1 MISALLLAAGESRRM
16 GARNKL
22 LLPYAG
28 RTLIEHITG
37 TVCAA
42 DVGEVVIVLGYEA
55 GRVEEVLGSFEVKV
69 THNPRYAEGMTT
81 SIQAG
86 VRAASAETD
95 GYLICLS
102 DLPRIE
108 RADLDVLVSA
118 FKTASQSA
126 EAPIVVPVYRGRRGN
141 PTLFSSAYRAD
152 ILAHVDPTG
161 CRKLVRRHGRHVVAV
176 EMPNDHTLVDIDTPE
191 AYRRLR
197 A

>member
-1 MISALLLAAGESRRM
+1 MISALLRAAGASRRM
-16 GARNKL
+16 GERNQL
-22 LLPYAG
+22 LLPSAG
-28 RTLIEHITG
+28 RTLIEHTTE

-42 DVGEVVIVLGYEA
+42 AVDEVIV
-55 GRVEEVLGSFEVKV
+55 VLGHEADRVQDVIGRFDVHF

-86 VRAASAETD
+86 VRAASAEAD

-102 DLPRIE
+102 DLPLVE
-108 RADLDVLVSA
+108 RADLDTLVAA
-118 FKTASQSA
+118 FKAAVQHT

-141 PTLFSSAYRAD
+141 PALFASAYRAD
-152 ILAHVDPTG
+152 ILAHEDPAG
-161 CRKLVRRHGRHVVAV
+161 CRQLVQRHAGHVVAV
-176 EMPNDHTLVDIDTPE
+176 EMPDDHTLVDIDTPE